1 MNFGFQQQQRQ
12 QQQQMME
19 QQRQQQRMMEEQRR
33 RMMQAAWMEQ
43 QNAKGYPPYQ
53 TKQPWLI
60 FRIIGWLWRTLW
72 ALVAL
77 AIIAGII
84 FVVIMLFSNSNL

>member
-12 QQQQMME
+12 QQQRMME
-19 QQRQQQRMMEEQRR
+19 QQRQQQRMMDEQRR

-43 QNAKGYPPYQ
+43 QNAKGYQTYQ

-72 ALVAL
+72 TLVAL
-77 AIIAGII
+77 AIMAGII